1 MKIINCQQGTDEW
14 LNARL
19 GIMTAS
25 NAHLLL
31 VNGKKDGLGDGLI
44 THAYHL
50 IAERFTGRQSGKFD
64 GNEYTERGHFLEPI
78 VSDYYVK
85 MGYATPSEIAE
96 VGIVLNFADKYG
108 YPVGASPDRLVG
120 ENAGLEIKTREP
132 HLQAKLLDTDDIGK
146 EHLAQVQF
154 NLWVTGREWWDYI
167 SYADG
172 MPFFIKTYFPDRQM
186 HALFDEK
193 IGKFYQ
199 LIEQKMNK
207 MLGAK

>member
-1 MKIINCQQGTDEW
+1 MQILNCQQGSTEW

-31 VNGKKDGLGDGLI
+31 VNGKKDGLGDALI

-50 IAERFTGRQSGKFD
+50 IAERFTGQMSGKFD
-64 GNEYTERGHFLEPI
+64 GNEYTERGHILEPI
-78 VSDYYVK
+78 VSDYYVQ
-85 MGYATPSEIAE
+85 MGYAKADDIQE

-120 ENAGLEIKTREP
+120 EKGGLEIKTREP
-132 HLQAKLLDTDDIGK
+132 HLQAELLLTGDIGK
-146 EHLAQVQF
+146 KHLAQVQF
-154 NLWVTGREWWDYI
+154 GLWVTGREWWDYI
-167 SYADG
+167 SYAEN
-172 MPFFIKTYFPDRQM
+172 MPFYIKRFYPDEKM
-186 HALFDEK
+186 HQIFDEK

-199 LIEQKMNK
+199 LIEEMMNK
-207 MLGAK
+207 ILGA

>member
-1 MKIINCQQGTDEW
+1 MQILDCKQGTNEW

-50 IAERFTGRQSGKFD
+50 IAERFTGQMSGKFD
-64 GNEYTERGHFLEPI
+64 GNEYTERGHILEPI

-132 HLQAKLLDTDDIGK
+132 DLQAKLLDTDDIGK

-154 NLWVTGREWWDYI
+154 NLWVTGRKCWDYI
-167 SYADG
+167 SYSDG
-172 MPFFIKTYFPDRQM
+172 MPFFIKRFQPDEEM

-193 IGKFYQ
+193 ISKFYQ
-199 LIEQKMNK
+199 MIGQKMDK
-207 MLGAK
+207 MLGV